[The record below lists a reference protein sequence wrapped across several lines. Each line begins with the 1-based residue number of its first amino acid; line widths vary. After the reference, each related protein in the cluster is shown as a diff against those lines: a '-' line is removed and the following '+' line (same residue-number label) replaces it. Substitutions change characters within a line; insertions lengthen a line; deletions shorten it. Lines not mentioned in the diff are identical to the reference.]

1 MNNCSFIGRLGKE
14 PEMRYT
20 PAGKAVVSFSLA
32 VNRDGKKDVSDW
44 IDFIAWEKTAEII
57 AQYCHKGDLI
67 GVTGAL
73 QHRSWEDKEGKK
85 HSAHEVRVIRIDFC
99 GGRKAERQENNMANL
114 TGRMNQMADEEGFV
128 PISEEDGE
136 LPF

>member
-1 MNNCSFIGRLGKE
+1 MNNCCFIGRLGRD

-20 PAGKAVVSFSLA
+20 PNGKAVVSFSLA

-44 IDFIAWEKTAEII
+44 IDFIAWEKTAEVI
-57 AQYCHKGDLI
+57 AQYCHKGDLL

-99 GGRKAERQENNMANL
+99 GGGKKNSGQSQSANFGAL
-114 TGRMNQMADEEGFV
+114 NDRMEEFA

>member
-1 MNNCSFIGRLGKE
+1 MNNCSFIGRLGKD

-20 PAGKAVVSFSLA
+20 TNGKAVVSFSLA
-32 VNRDGKKDVSDW
+32 VNRDGKKGESDW
-44 IDFIAWEKTAEII
+44 INFVAWEKTAEVI
-57 AQYCHKGDLI
+57 ASFCHKGDLV

-73 QHRSWEDKEGKK
+73 QQRSWEKDGQK
-85 HSAHEVRVIRIDFC
+85 HSVHEVRVIRIDFC
-99 GGRKAERQENNMANL
+99 GGKGKGEVPESTNGVDN
-114 TGRMNQMADEEGFV
+114 FV

>member
-1 MNNCSFIGRLGKE
+1 MNVCTFIGRLGRD

-20 PAGKAVVSFSLA
+20 TTGKAVVSFALA
-32 VNRDGKKDVSDW
+32 VNRDGKKDESDW
-44 IDFIAWEKTAEII
+44 INFTAWEKTAEII

-73 QHRSWEDKEGKK
+73 QQRSWEQDGQKRTV
-85 HSAHEVRVIRIDFC
+85 HEVRVNRIDFC
-99 GGRKAERQENNMANL
+99 GGKKNDNSAA
-114 TGRMNQMADEEGFV
+114 GFAPVSSDGFV
-128 PISEEDGE
+128 PISVDEEGE